1 MTAST
6 STSSNNDNK
15 PLPKTNSSPN
25 NGEEE
30 EPFLVSLLKN
40 IFLSATTYVVVKVLR
55 DYFAKRQQASRLT
68 RSSESSASQQQ
79 RLSNLL
85 SAKKLSLNYYEEI
98 ISQDVIDP
106 ENIDVT
112 FHDIGGMEDMKNEL
126 YDLVVLP
133 LLRPDLFVTTK
144 KGLVSFPRGI
154 LLYGSPGTGK
164 TMMAKA
170 IAKEGHATFLNVRL
184 SSIFDKYF
192 GESNK
197 LIAAIFSLSK
207 KLAPSVIFI
216 DEIDSFL
223 TQRGDSGGNDS
234 SAISSIRSE
243 FLTLWDGINTSDSND
258 VDDPVMVL
266 GATNRPYDVD
276 EAILRR
282 LPRTFE
288 IDLPNENSR
297 LHILE
302 LILKDQEMTIKARE
316 LLPSIASMTDDY
328 SGSDLKELCRCA
340 AMEPIREYT
349 SNLRSRTKIT
359 ATTTTSSSSLEDA
372 FLLAKQTNIRKIN
385 EHDFA
390 NALKKVKRTGES
402 AANFQQKTY
411 NKNKKSH
418 GNINNMEDIIR
429 GIQLLQKLMGTNA
442 ASAGMNG
449 NTENGDEDEIFYDGD
464 EDMKIPEMD

>member
-6 STSSNNDNK
+6 DNDK
-15 PLPKTNSSPN
+15 PLPVTTKSSKASSN
-25 NGEEE
+25 EEE
-30 EPFLVSLLKN
+30 EPFLLSLAKN
-40 IFLSATTYVVVKVLR
+40 ILLSATTYIVVKLLR
-55 DYFAKRQQASRLT
+55 DYFSKRQQRLT
-68 RSSESSASQQQ
+68 RSSDAQQ
-79 RLSNLL
+79 RLNKLIS
-85 SAKKLSLNYYEEI
+85 SKKLQLNYYEEI

-106 ENIDVT
+106 NDIDVR

-133 LLRPDLFVTTK
+133 LLRPDLFISTTK
-144 KGLVSFPRGI
+144 QGLVSFPRGI

-164 TMMAKA
+164 TMLAKA

-197 LIAAIFSLSK
+197 LISAIFSLSK

-223 TQRGDSGGNDS
+223 TQRGDNGGNDS

-243 FLTLWDGINTSDSND
+243 FLTLWDGINTSDTND
-258 VDDPVMVL
+258 VEHPVMVL

-288 IDLPNENSR
+288 VDLPDYDSR

-302 LILKDQEMTIKARE
+302 LVLKDQDITDKARD
-316 LLPSIASMTDDY
+316 LLPSVANMTDGY

-340 AMEPIREYT
+340 AMEP
-349 SNLRSRTKIT
+349 
-359 ATTTTSSSSLEDA
+359 
-372 FLLAKQTNIRKIN
+372 
-385 EHDFA
+385 
-390 NALKKVKRTGES
+390 
-402 AANFQQKTY
+402 
-411 NKNKKSH
+411 
-418 GNINNMEDIIR
+418 
-429 GIQLLQKLMGTNA
+429 
-442 ASAGMNG
+442 
-449 NTENGDEDEIFYDGD
+449 
-464 EDMKIPEMD
+464 

>member
-1 MTAST
+1 
-6 STSSNNDNK
+6 
-15 PLPKTNSSPN
+15 
-25 NGEEE
+25 
-30 EPFLVSLLKN
+30 
-40 IFLSATTYVVVKVLR
+40 
-55 DYFAKRQQASRLT
+55 
-68 RSSESSASQQQ
+68 
-79 RLSNLL
+79 
-85 SAKKLSLNYYEEI
+85 
-98 ISQDVIDP
+98 
-106 ENIDVT
+106 
-112 FHDIGGMEDMKNEL
+112 
-126 YDLVVLP
+126 
-133 LLRPDLFVTTK
+133 
-144 KGLVSFPRGI
+144 
-154 LLYGSPGTGK
+154 
-164 TMMAKA
+164 
-170 IAKEGHATFLNVRL
+170 
-184 SSIFDKYF
+184 
-192 GESNK
+192 
-197 LIAAIFSLSK
+197 
-207 KLAPSVIFI
+207 
-216 DEIDSFL
+216 
-223 TQRGDSGGNDS
+223 
-234 SAISSIRSE
+234 
-243 FLTLWDGINTSDSND
+243 LWDGINTSDSND

-464 EDMKIPEMD
+464 DDMKIPEMD